1 MMKTDSLRFRCLVPK
16 MLVHQWISQFLFQK
30 TVRRRATRNGDM
42 QLHALTANP
51 NVALEIIIHGL
62 HGQVPPWSLF
72 SSLFQYEGPML

>member
-1 MMKTDSLRFRCLVPK
+1 
-16 MLVHQWISQFLFQK
+16 
-30 TVRRRATRNGDM
+30 M